1 MPLHLLGKKSWNVY
15 NADNIARVRRDEAAA
30 KAKEEAEEQRMQE
43 VDAERRLAILRGEEP
58 SPLPPTEETPEDEPR
73 RRDRDAGSFGRERK
87 KRKRAGEDDTDFE
100 LRVARERSGVVQ
112 TANETLRKSTS
123 SAPIVDAAG
132 HIDLF
137 GDERKQGRHLKNEEA
152 EKEAAKKKKEIE
164 DQYTMRLSNAAGK
177 DGLVGPWYAA
187 SGSRAELAELEPAGK
202 DAFGNEDPGR
212 KKRNEQRIVAN
223 DPLAMMKMGAS
234 RVREV
239 KKERQRFEAERHR
252 ELEQLRKEEKL
263 KERHERRR
271 REHRRDKERHPRDR
285 SRGEDDAND
294 ILGQAE
300 TMSAPGAGNVI
311 MKREANDMK
320 EGMKAIGYPEEMR
333 GAATKEELRRKSNE
347 ANETLIRD
355 NEMTIGGQENLESQA
370 NSNYSSRND
379 ISSYKRRAENSYL

>member
-58 SPLPPTEETPEDEPR
+58 PPLPPTEETPDDEPR
-73 RRDRDAGSFGRERK
+73 PRDRDAGSFGRERK

-137 GDERKQGRHLKNEEA
+137 GEERKQGRHLKNEEA
-152 EKEAAKKKKEIE
+152 EKEAAKKKKEME

-177 DGLVGPWYAA
+177 DGMVGPWYAA

-212 KKRNEQRIVAN
+212 KKRDEQRIVAN

-234 RVREV
+234 RNCSSCARRRSERRDMSGGDESTGGTKNAPLEIGLV
-239 KKERQRFEAERHR
+239 KKMMVKPDPDQ
-252 ELEQLRKEEKL
+252 
-263 KERHERRR
+263 
-271 REHRRDKERHPRDR
+271 
-285 SRGEDDAND
+285 GGTANA
-294 ILGQAE
+294 ILGPVE
-300 TMSAPGAGNVI
+300 TMSAVGAGTVI
-311 MKREANDMK
+311 MKREATDTK
-320 EGMKAIGYPEEMR
+320 EGMKAIGDRGEMK
-333 GAATKEELRRKSNE
+333 GAAMKEEVKRSTNE
-347 ANETLIRD
+347 ANETLIHD
-355 NEMTIGGQENLESQA
+355 NEMTTDGQENLKSQA
-370 NSNYSSRND
+370 SFNNSSKND
-379 ISSYKRRAENSYL
+379 ISIYKRKAENS

>member
-58 SPLPPTEETPEDEPR
+58 PPLPPTEETPDDEPR

-137 GDERKQGRHLKNEEA
+137 GEERKQGRHLKNEEA
-152 EKEAAKKKKEIE
+152 EKEAAKKKKEME

-177 DGLVGPWYAA
+177 DGMVGPWYAA

-212 KKRNEQRIVAN
+212 KKRDEQRIVAN

-234 RVREV
+234 RLSVRKNLSSCAKRRSERRDMSGGDESTGGTKNATLEIGLVKRMMVKPDPDRGGTKNAILGPVETTSAVGAEIVIKKREV
-239 KKERQRFEAERHR
+239 TDT
-252 ELEQLRKEEKL
+252 EEGTK
-263 KERHERRR
+263 
-271 REHRRDKERHPRDR
+271 
-285 SRGEDDAND
+285 S
-294 ILGQAE
+294 
-300 TMSAPGAGNVI
+300 
-311 MKREANDMK
+311 
-320 EGMKAIGYPEEMR
+320 IGDPEEMK
-333 GAATKEELRRKSNE
+333 GAAMKEKVKRSTNE
-347 ANETLIRD
+347 ANETLIHD
-355 NEMTIGGQENLESQA
+355 NEMTTDGQENLKSQTSFN
-370 NSNYSSRND
+370 NSSKND
-379 ISSYKRRAENSYL
+379 ISIYKRRAENS